1 MYKKKLFQCI
11 FELFPSLKSETTLFK
26 STAQIISVLM
36 KMNPKQMEKMAKQL
50 GMKMETVEAEQV
62 VIKLQAGGEIEI
74 NNPQVSRI
82 NMMGKDTFQVTGDIT
97 EKDEDEDD
105 EGDVE
110 IVAEK
115 AGVSHDEA
123 KRVLDE
129 TNDIAEAILKLKEEH
144 HK

>member
-1 MYKKKLFQCI
+1 MKL
-11 FELFPSLKSETTLFK
+11 
-26 STAQIISVLM
+26 
-36 KMNPKQMEKMAKQL
+36 NPKQMEKMAKQL
-50 GMKMETVEAEQV
+50 GMKMEHIDAEQV
-62 VIKLQAGGEIEI
+62 VIKLQAGGEIVI
-74 NNPQVSRI
+74 DNPQVSRI
-82 NMMGKDTFQVTGDIT
+82 NMMGQDTFQITGDIS
-97 EKDEDEDD
+97 EKEDDED

-144 HK
+144 HR

>member
-1 MYKKKLFQCI
+1 MKL
-11 FELFPSLKSETTLFK
+11 
-26 STAQIISVLM
+26 
-36 KMNPKQMEKMAKQL
+36 NPKQMEKMAKQL

-62 VIKLQAGGEIEI
+62 IIKLQAGGEIVI
-74 NNPQVSRI
+74 DNPQVSRI
-82 NMMGKDTFQVTGDIT
+82 NVMGQDTFQITGDIT
-97 EKDEDEDD
+97 EKEEDEEED
-105 EGDVE
+105 DVE

-144 HK
+144 RHR